1 MTLNIHFPKA
11 VLFSLQKKLNYAPGS
26 FARAGT
32 NSNFLFPKHYLQLLP
47 CWPVYL
53 HLSQTTTTTITTKK
67 LNKIKGVW
75 LQPTK
80 SAAYQNVSI
89 FSWMG
94 EWGRGGSLVQRFLF
108 DPDGGAVVGRAVP
121 KVPAQDVLAELG
133 RVDAATARRPDV
145 EALLEEAFEDLRTDE
160 TRQAD
165 ICGLDLSLLCLHF
178 RCIQTKHDSI
188 GKEPSPSSGVGK
200 LRPGVNLRPITL
212 FNLTCPTW

>member
-53 HLSQTTTTTITTKK
+53 HLSQTTTTTTITKK
-67 LNKIKGVW
+67 KKKT
-75 LQPTK
+75 Q
-80 SAAYQNVSI
+80 QNQRRLTQANQVSRLSKCVH
-89 FSWMG
+89 FFPGLG

-145 EALLEEAFEDLRTDE
+145 EALLEEAFEDLRTGE

-165 ICGLDLSLLCLHF
+165 IRGLDLSLPCLHF

-188 GKEPSPSSGVGK
+188 GKRTIS
-200 LRPGVNLRPITL
+200 
-212 FNLTCPTW
+212 